1 MCYRWLRVLMGVLL
15 VLSLSGIGAI
25 PTTPLKPHPMEI
37 IVHRGANRLA
47 PENTYAAA
55 QRCIDLGVDYLEVD
69 VQPSKDGVLYNLH
82 DLWLNRTTNGKGLL
96 LSMESRDVDQLDA
109 GSWFGPEFAGER
121 IPRFDQFLPWLKGK
135 IKVNFDIR
143 AADLQQL
150 IELVRS
156 NHMEQECFFNF
167 MSLPLALR
175 FHQLAPDLTIKMNV
189 STPEEAEQAAF
200 KYHARIIEVPFSL
213 LTPEITEACRRHRL
227 KIIACAV
234 DNSREEYQR
243 IARSEADMVMLDCPD
258 LFLEIQK
265 EHGGATPAS
274 R

>member
-1 MCYRWLRVLMGVLL
+1 MCFRWLRVLSCVLL
-15 VLSLSGIGAI
+15 VLSLSGVDAI
-25 PTTPLKPHPMEI
+25 PNRPVKPCRMEI
-37 IVHRGANRLA
+37 IVHRGANRVA

-55 QRCIDLGVDYLEVD
+55 QQCIDLGVDYLEVD

-96 LSMESRDVDQLDA
+96 LSMESREADQLDA
-109 GSWFGPEFAGER
+109 GSWFGPEFAPER
-121 IPRFDQFLPWLKGK
+121 IPRFDHFLPWLKGK

-150 IELVRS
+150 IDLVRS
-156 NHMEQECFFNF
+156 NHMEEECFFNF

-189 STPEEAEQAAF
+189 STPEEVEQAAS
-200 KYHARIIEVPFSL
+200 KYHARIVEVPFSL
-213 LTPEITEACRRHRL
+213 LTPEIAETCRRLQL
-227 KIIACAV
+227 KIIACAA
-234 DNSREEYQR
+234 DNSREEYER
-243 IARSEADMVMLDCPD
+243 ILRSPADMVMLDRPD

-265 EHGGATPAS
+265 ERGAPTPAS
-274 R
+274 L